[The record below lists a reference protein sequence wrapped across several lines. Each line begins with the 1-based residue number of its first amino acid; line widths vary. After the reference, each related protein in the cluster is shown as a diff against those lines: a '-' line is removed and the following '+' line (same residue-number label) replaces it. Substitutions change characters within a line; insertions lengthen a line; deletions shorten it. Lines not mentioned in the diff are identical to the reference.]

1 MGLEYSVA
9 RINFI
14 VLALPSIFIQ
24 ICRHKKPTLLLHTV
38 NYSGPP
44 QVIIKHS
51 VDNWE
56 LVWPTLI
63 RQNSVDS
70 ALMWMESAHCVL
82 VIFSFDPSGVNQEC
96 ECLTLPQLTLSYEC
110 ENGRV
115 KCRWESLKAV

>member
-1 MGLEYSVA
+1 LEYSVA
-9 RINFI
+9 CINFYSTCI
-14 VLALPSIFIQ
+14 ALNFHPNMQ
-24 ICRHKKPTLLLHTV
+24 TQKKTTLIIHTV
-38 NYSGPP
+38 NYSGPL

-51 VDNWE
+51 ADNWE

-70 ALMWMESAHCVL
+70 ALMRMEAAHCVL
-82 VIFSFDPSGVNQEC
+82 VIFSFDPFGVNQEC

-110 ENGRV
+110 ENRRV